1 MPQPLSERTA
11 SFTDSVIR
19 RMTRVSLKYGA
30 VNLSQGFPDFEP
42 PQAILERLAQV
53 AREGP
58 HQYSVT
64 WGAQNFREA
73 LARKQS
79 RYMGRTIDPDKEIVA
94 TCGSTEAMMCAMMT
108 AANPGDKV
116 IVFSPFYENYG
127 ADTILSGAEPIYVPL
142 HPPAFTFDVDEL
154 EAAFRQRP
162 KALVLCNPSNP
173 CGRVFTR
180 EELLTIAEMATKYDT
195 YVILLFREGE
205 ITYPDRQNKGKRK
218 TRSISEIVKRESIR
232 PKHGAL
238 LFRLT
243 NYFKSKNILQIGTTM
258 GLSTLYLTSYATG
271 LKCIALENVPEFAT
285 IARQAFA
292 KEGRNPVDLRIGN
305 YKDLLPQALNDIN
318 SLDFVFFNTLYEQHN
333 NLWLFNECMKYAHN
347 DTVFVFE
354 GIKASRKMRELWE
367 EICACPEVTVTLDLY
382 SLGIVLFNKKLHK
395 RDYIVYF

>member
-1 MPQPLSERTA
+1 MQILPKVNTLRKGSLLYRSIRYRKGFGVHSPFVFNLITKVIEEKCSYY
-11 SFTDSVIR
+11 SFYDIE
-19 RMTRVSLKYGA
+19 L
-30 VNLSQGFPDFEP
+30 L
-42 PQAILERLAQV
+42 
-53 AREGP
+53 
-58 HQYSVT
+58 
-64 WGAQNFREA
+64 
-73 LARKQS
+73 RKQ
-79 RYMGRTIDPDKEIVA
+79 
-94 TCGSTEAMMCAMMT
+94 
-108 AANPGDKV
+108 
-116 IVFSPFYENYG
+116 
-127 ADTILSGAEPIYVPL
+127 
-142 HPPAFTFDVDEL
+142 
-154 EAAFRQRP
+154 
-162 KALVLCNPSNP
+162 
-173 CGRVFTR
+173 
-180 EELLTIAEMATKYDT
+180 LL
-195 YVILLFREGE
+195 
-205 ITYPDRQNKGKRK
+205 Q
-218 TRSISEIVKRESIR
+218 TRSIGEIVKREAIR

-243 NYFKSKNILQIGTTM
+243 NYFKSKNILQIGTTI

-271 LKCIALENVPEFAT
+271 LKCIALENVPEFAA

-292 KEGRNPVDLRIGN
+292 KEGRNPIDLRIGN

>member
-1 MPQPLSERTA
+1 MQILPKVNTLRKGSLLYRSIRYRKGFGVHSPFVFNLITKVIEEKCSYY
-11 SFTDSVIR
+11 SFYDIE
-19 RMTRVSLKYGA
+19 L
-30 VNLSQGFPDFEP
+30 L
-42 PQAILERLAQV
+42 
-53 AREGP
+53 
-58 HQYSVT
+58 
-64 WGAQNFREA
+64 
-73 LARKQS
+73 RKQ
-79 RYMGRTIDPDKEIVA
+79 
-94 TCGSTEAMMCAMMT
+94 
-108 AANPGDKV
+108 
-116 IVFSPFYENYG
+116 
-127 ADTILSGAEPIYVPL
+127 
-142 HPPAFTFDVDEL
+142 
-154 EAAFRQRP
+154 
-162 KALVLCNPSNP
+162 
-173 CGRVFTR
+173 
-180 EELLTIAEMATKYDT
+180 LL
-195 YVILLFREGE
+195 
-205 ITYPDRQNKGKRK
+205 QN
-218 TRSISEIVKRESIR
+218 RSIGEIVKREAIR

-271 LKCIALENVPEFAT
+271 LRCIALENVPEFAT

-292 KEGRNPVDLRIGN
+292 KEGRNPIDLRIGN
-305 YKDLLPQALNDIN
+305 YKDLLPQALHDIN

>member
-1 MPQPLSERTA
+1 MQIIPKVNTLRKGALLYRCIRYRKGFGVHSPFVFNLITKVIEEKCSYY
-11 SFTDSVIR
+11 SFYDIE
-19 RMTRVSLKYGA
+19 L
-30 VNLSQGFPDFEP
+30 L
-42 PQAILERLAQV
+42 
-53 AREGP
+53 
-58 HQYSVT
+58 
-64 WGAQNFREA
+64 
-73 LARKQS
+73 RKQ
-79 RYMGRTIDPDKEIVA
+79 
-94 TCGSTEAMMCAMMT
+94 
-108 AANPGDKV
+108 
-116 IVFSPFYENYG
+116 
-127 ADTILSGAEPIYVPL
+127 
-142 HPPAFTFDVDEL
+142 
-154 EAAFRQRP
+154 
-162 KALVLCNPSNP
+162 
-173 CGRVFTR
+173 
-180 EELLTIAEMATKYDT
+180 LL
-195 YVILLFREGE
+195 
-205 ITYPDRQNKGKRK
+205 Q
-218 TRSISEIVKRESIR
+218 TRSIGEIVKRESIR

-271 LKCIALENVPEFAT
+271 LRCIALENVPEFAA

-318 SLDFVFFNTLYEQHN
+318 SLDFVFFNTLYEQQN

-347 DTVFVFE
+347 DTVFVIE